1 MNMPLVHRVVTLTGD
16 GVNEPSNMDV
26 PLGISHKYLADECGG
41 IKDSTV
47 KIISGGP
54 MMGMAMNSL
63 DYPVIKTSSSIL
75 AITHDNVEKMETSA
89 CIRCGRCVGA
99 CPETLVPQL
108 MAQAVINKNYEQFEK
123 LYGMECI
130 ECGCCTYVC
139 PAKRPLTQTFK
150 LAKIKVRESKATK

>member
-1 MNMPLVHRVVTLTGD
+1 
-16 GVNEPSNMDV
+16 MDV

-63 DYPVIKTSSSIL
+63 DYPVTKTSSSIL
-75 AITHDNVEKMETSA
+75 AITHDDVEKMETSA

-99 CPETLVPQL
+99 CPGTLVHSL
-108 MAQAVINKNYEQFEK
+108 WLRLRLTKTTSNLKSFTVWNVLNAVVAHMFVLLKDRLRKHSNLKSKYVKAKQQNKE
-123 LYGMECI
+123 G
-130 ECGCCTYVC
+130 
-139 PAKRPLTQTFK
+139 
-150 LAKIKVRESKATK
+150 